1 MNKKS
6 TVRRVSVARSSM
18 RGVALASLLCCAG
31 LVQAQEKPASSLTL
45 YGILDTGVTYTSGIK
60 GGNVKQVASGIM
72 EGTRWGL
79 KGNEEI
85 GDGYRAIFTLEARVE
100 LDTGSTSNRP
110 VSGSQLPDRV
120 SNATLMGLP
129 AILQPAVTNVGN
141 LLGGEFGVNVGSS
154 GNRLFDRQ
162 AYLGLITPVGAV
174 LAGRQY
180 TPAFETTA
188 TYDIMQTQSALSAG
202 QLVPLPA
209 GVEIR
214 TSNAVAYR
222 IMKSGFSGAFMMA
235 LGNTGENPGD
245 GTRMTGWNFSYTASG
260 FSVGMGSNQ
269 AKNERGEDSLKTLV
283 MGASATMSGH
293 TLSGMRATIK
303 DDNPAGL
310 SAITPALTPVIGAV
324 LARDVQ
330 NAFARALRQDGTL
343 SHIGYRFVTGP
354 NTISVAYNSFD
365 DKRPSNA
372 DVKSFGAAYTYALSK
387 RTDINVVAV
396 KYTNDGLSQVAPG
409 GNGYLGGVTTAPG
422 TDSNALAVGLRHRF

>member
-6 TVRRVSVARSSM
+6 TVRRESLVRASL
-18 RGVALASLLCCAG
+18 RGVALASLVCCAG
-31 LVQAQEKPASSLTL
+31 LAQAQEKPASSLTL
-45 YGILDTGVTYTSGIK
+45 YGILDAGVTYTSGIK

-85 GDGYRAIFTLEARVE
+85 GNGYRAIFTLEARVE
-100 LDTGSTSNRP
+100 LDTGSNSSKP
-110 VSGSQLPDRV
+110 ISGTQLPDRL
-120 SNATLMGLP
+120 SKATLMGLP

-141 LLGGEFGVNVGSS
+141 LLGGEFGVNVGTY
-154 GNRLFDRQ
+154 GNRIFDRQ
-162 AYLGLITPVGAV
+162 AYMGLITPVGAV

-188 TYDIMQTQSALSAG
+188 TYDIMATQSALAPG

-209 GVEIR
+209 SLEIR
-214 TSNAVAYR
+214 SSNAIAYR
-222 IMKSGFSGAFMMA
+222 IMKDGVSAAVMMSQ
-235 LGNTGENPGD
+235 GNAGENPGD
-245 GTRMTGWNFSYTASG
+245 GSRLVGWNFSYTASG
-260 FSVGMGSNQ
+260 LSAGMGYN
-269 AKNERGEDSLKTLV
+269 AMKNELGQPSLATLV
-283 MGASATMSGH
+283 MGASGTMSGH
-293 TLSGMRATIK
+293 TVSGLIAKVK

-330 NAFARALRQDGTL
+330 NAFARALRQDGVL
-343 SHIGYRFVTGP
+343 SHVGYRFVTGP
-354 NTISVAYNSFD
+354 NTISVAYNAFN
-365 DKRPSNA
+365 DKRPNNS

-396 KYTNDGLSQVAPG
+396 KYTNDGMSQVAPG